1 MSVEQESSFS
11 SHGGRR
17 PNAGRKKGVPTQVT
31 QDIRQM
37 IRDALSG
44 AGGMDYLMQQSREN
58 PVAFMGLIGKIIPK
72 EVETTISGS
81 VQGINV
87 SFVDPTPK

>member
-1 MSVEQESSFS
+1 MSLEQESSFS

-37 IRDALSG
+37 IKDSLEG
-44 AGGMDYLMQQSREN
+44 VGGVDYLMNQAQEN

-72 EVETTISGS
+72 EVEAHVTGTINWP
-81 VQGINV
+81 VPQG
-87 SFVDPTPK
+87 KLG

>member
-1 MSVEQESSFS
+1 MSDETKSKVSR
-11 SHGGRR
+11 HGGAR

-37 IRDALSG
+37 IKDSLEG
-44 AGGMDYLMQQSREN
+44 VGGMDYLMRQAETN

-72 EVETTISGS
+72 EVEAHVTGEISWP
-81 VQGINV
+81 V
-87 SFVDPTPK
+87 PKGKLG

>member
-1 MSVEQESSFS
+1 MSLEQESSFS

-37 IRDALSG
+37 IKDSLEG
-44 AGGMDYLMQQSREN
+44 VGGTDYLMNQAREN

-72 EVETTISGS
+72 EVEAHVTGTINWP
-81 VQGINV
+81 VPQG
-87 SFVDPTPK
+87 KLG